1 MKWLIFSALI
11 SSSYSFLCYVLLGLL
26 SRLALLKVQYKWFS
40 IKMIHWVMPKQ
51 VNVRLYFPR
60 SQYHGR
66 RTWGSLRMLKGYGGG
81 KRLKTPEFDLSFI
94 ISGSSDTVVWREFLL
109 PRDTEDALL
118 AVTVRRKLRLL
129 CTALSNTFAVS

>member
-1 MKWLIFSALI
+1 MVLNKDDTLSYAKTSECSFVFSPIA
-11 SSSYSFLCYVLLGLL
+11 V
-26 SRLALLKVQYKWFS
+26 SRKVN
-40 IKMIHWVMPKQ
+40 M
-51 VNVRLYFPR
+51 
-60 SQYHGR
+60 G
-66 RTWGSLRMLKGYGGG
+66 GSLRMLKGYGGG

-109 PRDTEDALL
+109 PRGTEDALL